1 MEKKRRKITIYLLW
15 RHEPSYL
22 PGILNFL
29 ILLSLTFLL
38 CVKFLLSHSK
48 FNIQWYYLI
57 FKLCHNLPSWQIIQE
72 IFSNLL
78 KYIHSWIYFANFKIL
93 YNFGIL
99 GFLTLFLIL
108 LIKLSKSLL
117 TLTKYIEKQQGW
129 VILEL
134 QPEVHV
140 VTSQLKLL
148 YRYLN
153 FNYNFRVTKIRDII
167 INHIILSSLTK
178 K

>member
-1 MEKKRRKITIYLLW
+1 MV
-15 RHEPSYL
+15 
-22 PGILNFL
+22 F
-29 ILLSLTFLL
+29 F
-38 CVKFLLSHSK
+38 
-48 FNIQWYYLI
+48 
-57 FKLCHNLPSWQIIQE
+57 
-72 IFSNLL
+72 
-78 KYIHSWIYFANFKIL
+78 
-93 YNFGIL
+93 